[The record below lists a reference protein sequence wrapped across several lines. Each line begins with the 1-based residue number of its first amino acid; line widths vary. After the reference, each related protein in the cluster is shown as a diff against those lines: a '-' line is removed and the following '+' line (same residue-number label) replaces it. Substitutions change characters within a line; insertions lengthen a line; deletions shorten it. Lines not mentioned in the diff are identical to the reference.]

1 AQLQQLLAAFG
12 PSALNCLLSSATTP
26 LVNWAQSASSHS
38 VNLDQLASS
47 PALQDT
53 NNLTTPLVQSPPLD
67 LIPTNSALVFCLSSM
82 IRHNDPA
89 MLPGFERILDEV
101 KGNSDDGNS
110 NNSVRPLAVQDKA
123 PTGTPSQNIIRLFS
137 FSAQWTILS
146 NSAKI
151 GLNTAAGQFRGAV
164 LNQSGR
170 RTATSQID
178 CPFKSKARLQPAKRS
193 STKSGPWR
201 FSWQNTI
208 MDHRPHLQPMLH
220 TSSSSQSNN
229 ETCATNKTI
238 SNALQ
243 KIRKEDLAAQSPI
256 EALLCIL
263 KESNWLWDIKVN
275 STSNHP
281 KEADELDFNEEIRN
295 LTVCLTNESPNSFK
309 SMLDQIKQS
318 VAGTKLLK

>member
-1 AQLQQLLAAFG
+1 M
-12 PSALNCLLSSATTP
+12 NCLLSSATTP

-110 NNSVRPLAVQDKA
+110 NNS
-123 PTGTPSQNIIRLFS
+123 
-137 FSAQWTILS
+137 
-146 NSAKI
+146 
-151 GLNTAAGQFRGAV
+151 
-164 LNQSGR
+164 
-170 RTATSQID
+170 
-178 CPFKSKARLQPAKRS
+178 
-193 STKSGPWR
+193 
-201 FSWQNTI
+201 
-208 MDHRPHLQPMLH
+208 
-220 TSSSSQSNN
+220 
-229 ETCATNKTI
+229 
-238 SNALQ
+238 
-243 KIRKEDLAAQSPI
+243 
-256 EALLCIL
+256 
-263 KESNWLWDIKVN
+263 
-275 STSNHP
+275 HP